1 MNDDQGYII
10 EIDGAKF
17 VVLWSVP
24 SGNGYD
30 GPPGYRIDGT
40 RLKPLTGEEARKIAE
55 TAPSGDTMSS
65 EAAALIEAEYAERL
79 KTARNEADLDALWW
93 SMVAEPAERMSEAV
107 YRRFVTL
114 DDDARTRLPAH
125 PARRAPLLRLIVG
138 TQQ

>member
-1 MNDDQGYII
+1 MNDDQGYIV

-24 SGNGYD
+24 GGNGC
-30 GPPGYRIDGT
+30 GGWVGYRIDGA
-40 RLKPLTGEEARKIAE
+40 RLKPPTPEEARKIAE
-55 TAPSGDTMSS
+55 TAPSGETMSS

-93 SMVAEPAERMSEAV
+93 SMVDEPAERMTFAV
-107 YRRFVTL
+107 YTRFVEL
-114 DDDARTRLPAH
+114 DDNARTRLLAH
-125 PARRAPLLRLIVG
+125 PARRAPFLRLIVG